1 MTDIAIEAFMHT
13 IQSRYLY
20 MIILG
25 GICIYFIDKI
35 KKL

>member
-1 MTDIAIEAFMHT
+1 MTELAIEAFMHT
-13 IQSRYLY
+13 IQSKTVYI
-20 MIILG
+20 IILG